1 MENEVRLIDGNRLVK
16 CLKNKRLHILNENE
30 NNGAAVFAD
39 IIDLIEYE
47 PEIYVLQ
54 KEADVAPV
62 VHGKNIT
69 DMHPV
74 DEFICSECG
83 IDLTEFCR
91 YDPEEDV
98 AYEYEFKYCPNCGAK
113 MDLEE

>member
-1 MENEVRLIDGNRLVK
+1 MENKVRLINRNRLVK

-62 VHGKNIT
+62 VHGKWENSKYMAAT
-69 DMHPV
+69 K
-74 DEFICSECG
+74 CG
-83 IDLTEFCR
+83 VCG
-91 YDPEEDV
+91 EDIFLDDC
-98 AYEYEFKYCPNCGAK
+98 EQFLEWKYCPICGAK